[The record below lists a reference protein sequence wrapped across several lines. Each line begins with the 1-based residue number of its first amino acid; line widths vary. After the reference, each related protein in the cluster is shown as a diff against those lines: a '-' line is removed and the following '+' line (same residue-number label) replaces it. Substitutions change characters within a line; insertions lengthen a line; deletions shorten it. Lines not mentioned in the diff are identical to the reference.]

1 VYYKNTKHTAE
12 LDANVVLIPSSNAPL
27 FLELA
32 MELQHGSDPHVLL
45 QQHDQALFKVP
56 MTSMS
61 DAHGV
66 FDAISSP
73 VLWDD
78 ELPQGLQLHNCLL
91 KLVAQGECMVGE
103 TDMNAELCDVVSW
116 DEEVATLSKCMQSRP
131 LTGGEE
137 YLDSNE
143 LILDTNQIAVHV
155 LNLIHVHDVP
165 VFCECD
171 GFNNSHGLRE
181 QLVEEMDD

>member
-1 VYYKNTKHTAE
+1 
-12 LDANVVLIPSSNAPL
+12 
-27 FLELA
+27 
-32 MELQHGSDPHVLL
+32 
-45 QQHDQALFKVP
+45 
-56 MTSMS
+56 
-61 DAHGV
+61 
-66 FDAISSP
+66 
-73 VLWDD
+73 
-78 ELPQGLQLHNCLL
+78 
-91 KLVAQGECMVGE
+91 MVGE
-103 TDMNAELCDVVSW
+103 TDMNAELCDVVTW
-116 DEEVATLSKCMQSRP
+116 DEEVTTLRKCMQSRP